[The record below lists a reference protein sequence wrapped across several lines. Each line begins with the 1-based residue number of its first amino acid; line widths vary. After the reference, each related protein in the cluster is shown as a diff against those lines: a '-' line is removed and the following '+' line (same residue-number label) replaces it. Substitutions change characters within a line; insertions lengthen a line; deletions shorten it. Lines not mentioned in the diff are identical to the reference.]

1 MAADLLYVTAA
12 DFARLERSMNRI
24 TFRALI
30 AVSALLVLLSIPS
43 IASADGITWN
53 LTGVTFADGGTASGS
68 FVYDAVTNTVSSID
82 IVTTMGTVFGGTTYI
97 ALNPGFIP
105 MPDDIVV
112 VPNSSLSDF
121 TGTFVLDLSLAAPLT
136 NAGGIVSMA
145 GLGGEYTC
153 ADTGCTAPNFDIYRL
168 MTAGEVVAT
177 PEPSALLLL
186 GVGLGVLLIAAKRLQ
201 A

>member
-1 MAADLLYVTAA
+1 MS
-12 DFARLERSMNRI
+12 RM

-30 AVSALLVLLSIPS
+30 AVPVLLVLLLIPS

-82 IVTTMGTVFGGTTYI
+82 IVTTVGTVFGGTTYT
-97 ALNPGFIP
+97 ALNPGFLP
-105 MPDDIVV
+105 LPDDIVV
-112 VPNSSLSDF
+112 VPNSSLSNF

-145 GLGGEYTC
+145 GLGGEFTC
-153 ADTGCTAPNFDIYRL
+153 ADAGCTAPNLDTYRL

-186 GVGLGVLLIAAKRLQ
+186 GAGLGVLLIAAKRLQ

>member
-1 MAADLLYVTAA
+1 
-12 DFARLERSMNRI
+12 MNRI
-24 TFRALI
+24 AFRALI
-30 AVSALLVLLSIPS
+30 AVPLLLLFLSIPS
-43 IASADGITWN
+43 IALADGITWN

-82 IVTTMGTVFGGTTYI
+82 IVTTFGTVFGGTTYT
-97 ALNPGFIP
+97 ALDPGFLP
-105 MPDDIVV
+105 PLPDDIVV

-153 ADTGCTAPNFDIYRL
+153 ADVGCTAPNLDIYRL
-168 MTAGEVVAT
+168 MTAGEVVATPVAT